1 MNYKLDQQLQN
12 IQRSL
17 KNSLSIQSLDNTL
30 IKVNTLI
37 SNQVIDSRTQKRL
50 DNIIDSIFERKKI
63 LLQRSKEQQINLVE
77 QITTKSSN
85 GELLIQEYLIKNNV
99 AFIREQE
106 FDGLINNKTGYR
118 LRFDFY
124 LPDLRACIEF
134 DGKQH
139 FEYTEDFDKG
149 DTTKFKERKFRDG
162 LKDKFCKQKGII
174 LLRIRYDQFSS
185 INNILKSFIT
195 KYTLIPKKSSW
206 YK

>member
-1 MNYKLDQQLQN
+1 MNYKIDNQLQT

-17 KNSLSIQSLDNTL
+17 KNNISVDSLDNAL
-30 IKVNTLI
+30 IKVNNIITNQTL
-37 SNQVIDSRTQKRL
+37 DDKTQKRL
-50 DNIIDSIFERKKI
+50 ENIIDSIFERKEI
-63 LLQRSKEQQINLVE
+63 LLQKSKEQQLELVE
-77 QITTKSSN
+77 KMAKGST
-85 GELLIQEYLIKNNV
+85 GELLIQDYLIKNSI

-124 LPDLRACIEF
+124 LPDLRTCIEF

-139 FEYTEDFDKG
+139 FEYTEEFDKG
-149 DTTKFKERKFRDG
+149 DTTKFKERKLRDG
-162 LKDKFCKQKGII
+162 IKDKFCKQKGII
-174 LLRIRYDQFSS
+174 LLRIRYTEFSN
-185 INNILKSFIT
+185 INNILKNIIK